1 MNHENPHD
9 QPKMFNIKLM
19 KTPNI
24 KASLLAT
31 LLLCSAWSLR
41 GGVALGDYTL
51 SFGTNL
57 GVWDFS
63 GSYTDYLAV
72 LPGVSTVSMDPSGK
86 LFGTGSGTI
95 TEQGDY
101 LDFTGS
107 FAGTTRTVGNV
118 VRVALNLKMI
128 GSGQVEGHSV
138 TFSATAHENL
148 ELDPVGL
155 QLIGTASGRAT
166 FTIPGIGRRSM
177 PIPTTDVVEAIPPGM
192 IGTWDLTLDVS
203 TNKTKYTGAATAT
216 LSNGR
221 SIPLLITGSY
231 APRTDN
237 SNLRLN
243 GAGLNRAISLALSAS
258 VTNAQMTLHK
268 FTGKA
273 LGQSLKMPA
282 AR

>member
-1 MNHENPHD
+1 
-9 QPKMFNIKLM
+9 MFNIKLM

-24 KASLLAT
+24 KASLLAS

-41 GGVALGDYTL
+41 GGEALGEYTL

-57 GVWDFS
+57 SVWDFS
-63 GSYTDYLAV
+63 GSYTDYLADV
-72 LPGVSTVSMDPSGK
+72 PLTYAVSMDPSGK
-86 LFGTGSGTI
+86 WSGAGAGTI

-101 LDFTGS
+101 LNFTAS
-107 FAGTTRTVGNV
+107 FTGTTRTVGNV
-118 VRVALNLKMI
+118 VRVALNLKLI
-128 GSGQVEGHSV
+128 GSGQVQGYAA
-138 TFSATAHENL
+138 TLSATGHENL
-148 ELDPVGL
+148 ELDPVSL
-155 QLIGTASGRAT
+155 QLIGTGRGTVTVAV
-166 FTIPGIGRRSM
+166 PGVGRQSA
-177 PIPTTDVVEAIPPGM
+177 PIPPADVVAALPPGM
-192 IGTWDLTLDVS
+192 VGTWDLTLDVS

-221 SIPLLITGSY
+221 SMPLLITGNY

-268 FTGKA
+268 FSGKA
-273 LGQSLKMPA
+273 FGQGLKVPA
-282 AR
+282 GR